1 MISIININCCL
12 LFVNCILEIYSRIFI
27 FQPFELNLCLLFK
40 YNPPLR
46 LFVYPWLIACKKET
60 KYSASLISKL
70 SAWFASKTT
79 ELCTSIRY
87 TNHAEL
93 MESKNFSFAETKLH
107 GKGGNKVEFEL
118 TPTNDSINWIHQLFV
133 HGMNW

>member
-27 FQPFELNLCLLFK
+27 FHLSLTYAYCLNTI
-40 YNPPLR
+40 PPLR
-46 LFVYPWLIACKKET
+46 LFVYPWLIACKKKT

-79 ELCTSIRY
+79 ELCTTIRY

-93 MESKNFSFAETKLH
+93 MESKNFSFAKTKLH